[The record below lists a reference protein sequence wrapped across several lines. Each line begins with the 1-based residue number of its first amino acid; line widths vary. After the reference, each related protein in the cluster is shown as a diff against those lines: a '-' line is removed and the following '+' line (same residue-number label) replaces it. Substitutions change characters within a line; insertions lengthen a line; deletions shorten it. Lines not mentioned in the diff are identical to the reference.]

1 MVKVR
6 EINCKTILNKSSLS
20 DFTLNC
26 YVGCSHCCLYCYARY
41 MKKFKERPE
50 EWGKFVDVK
59 INAPEILTKQIKK
72 IKPPKEVYMSTVCD
86 GWQPLEAKY
95 RLSRACL
102 KILLEAGFSVSILT
116 KSSLIFRD
124 FDLLSAYKTSSLGMT
139 ITTLDPKLKKAL
151 EPYTS
156 EPRDRLNI
164 LKKAWERGIETWAFL
179 GPLVPG
185 FTDTESNL
193 EEVFSGLK
201 DLDLNHIYIDRLNQR
216 WGVLESL
223 KKGLEG
229 EDPKKVRL
237 LLSNCT
243 SYTKYQNYS
252 RRLKHYT
259 LKLATKY
266 GLRDKL
272 KFCF

>member
-6 EINCKTILNKSSLS
+6 EIKSKTILNKSNLS

-26 YVGCSHCCLYCYARY
+26 YVGCSHRCLYCYARY

-59 INAPEILTKQIKK
+59 INAPEILIKEIKK
-72 IKPPKEVYMSTVCD
+72 IRLPKEVYMSTVCD

-95 RLSRACL
+95 QLSRTCL

-116 KSSLIFRD
+116 KSSLILRD

-139 ITTLDPKLKKAL
+139 ITTLDSKLKKVL
-151 EPYTS
+151 EPYAS
-156 EPRDRLNI
+156 ESQKRINTLREAQKRD
-164 LKKAWERGIETWAFL
+164 IEIWAFL
-179 GPLVPG
+179 GPLIPG
-185 FTDTESNL
+185 LTDRESNL
-193 EEVFSGLK
+193 EEIFSSLKELGLS
-201 DLDLNHIYIDRLNQR
+201 HIYIDRLNPR
-216 WGVLESL
+216 WGVLENL
-223 KKGLEG
+223 KKGLEKEG
-229 EDPKKVRL
+229 YRKANL

-243 SYTKYQNYS
+243 NYTKYQNYS
-252 RRLKHYT
+252 QRLKYTT
-259 LKLATKY
+259 LKLAIKY

-272 KFCF
+272 RFCF

>member
-6 EINCKTILNKSSLS
+6 EIKSKTILNKSNLS

-26 YVGCSHCCLYCYARY
+26 YVGCSHRCLYCYARY

-59 INAPEILTKQIKK
+59 INAPEILIKEIKK
-72 IKPPKEVYMSTVCD
+72 IRLPKEVYMSTVCD

-95 RLSRACL
+95 QLSRTCL

-116 KSSLIFRD
+116 KSSLILRD

-139 ITTLDPKLKKAL
+139 ITTLDSKLKKVL
-151 EPYTS
+151 EPYAS
-156 EPRDRLNI
+156 EPQKRINTLREAQ
-164 LKKAWERGIETWAFL
+164 KKDIEIWAFL
-179 GPLVPG
+179 GPLIPG
-185 FTDTESNL
+185 LTDRESNL
-193 EEVFSGLK
+193 EEIFSSLRDLGLS
-201 DLDLNHIYIDRLNQR
+201 HIYIDRLNPR
-216 WGVLESL
+216 WGVLENL
-223 KKGLEG
+223 KKGLEKEG
-229 EDPKKVRL
+229 YRKTNL

-243 SYTKYQNYS
+243 NYTKYQNYS
-252 RRLKHYT
+252 QRLKYTT

-272 KFCF
+272 RFCF